1 MNKITTPTKLL
12 VGSFIILIVL
22 LVNIL
27 PKKRAQS
34 NLIPSLKAQESPPCD
49 QTTVAGSYGFSGQ
62 GVIGCGTPQSAQ
74 AVETGVAT
82 ADGAG
87 KPFRLGHLQ
96 PERTNLK
103 HAVHPNV
110 SSEPRLHGLR
120 DNCLRL
126 AGYDIS
132 QASS

>member
-27 PKKRAQS
+27 PKNRAQS
-34 NLIPSLKAQESPPCD
+34 NLIPSLKAQKSPPCD
-49 QTTVAGSYGFSGQ
+49 QTTAGSYGFSSQ
-62 GVIGCGTPQSAQ
+62 GVIGFGTPQSAQ
-74 AVETGVAT
+74 AVETGLAT

-87 KPFRLGHLQ
+87 NPFRLGHLQ

-103 HAVHPNV
+103 HAVHRNV
-110 SSEPRLHGLR
+110 SSEPRFHDLR

-126 AGYDIS
+126 AGTTS
-132 QASS
+132 ARRQS